1 MTPFMLD
8 TENET
13 RISGVF
19 GLKHFRGK
27 REVFALTNFII
38 LPCVS
43 RIYMDQ
49 LEDERSPGND
59 TGPSGQQVPAH
70 QALQH

>member
-1 MTPFMLD
+1 MKLELVVSLVWYTS
-8 TENET
+8 E
-13 RISGVF
+13 I
-19 GLKHFRGK
+19 
-27 REVFALTNFII
+27 REFFALTNFII

-49 LEDERSPGND
+49 LEDERSPGYD